1 MVKVEQNSTIKFSAK
16 GELVGI
22 TEEGIAVKDLKE
34 GTIDIVSFKDVMTLK
49 GKEITI
55 AIQNKEEV

>member
-1 MVKVEQNSTIKFSAK
+1 MVKTERNEILKITLK
-16 GELVGI
+16 GELVSINETGI
-22 TEEGIAVKDLKE
+22 VVKDLKE
-34 GTIDIVSFKDVMTLK
+34 GTLDTLFYTDIKELV